1 MQTMKYVSILVLA
14 LVAIT
19 SCGSKK
25 GGEQTTG
32 NDTAQTGYQ
41 YFGDSIT
48 EDNAIQST
56 ELMKFMADK
65 DSAEVKFS
73 ATIAEVCQKKGCWMD
88 VDLGGGELLTVRF
101 KDYGFFMPKDAAGR
115 TAVMEG
121 YCYKTIE
128 TVEWLKHK
136 AKDAGKPQASIDSIT
151 QPDTTYAFTA
161 NGVIIK

>member
-1 MQTMKYVSILVLA
+1 MKKTIFFIACVGVLA
-14 LVAIT
+14 

-25 GGEQTTG
+25 GSENSADTDSTKTTL
-32 NDTAQTGYQ
+32 Q
-41 YFGDSIT
+41 YFGDTIT
-48 EDNAIQST
+48 EENAMPGKD
-56 ELMKFMADK
+56 LMAFMADK
-65 DSAEVKFS
+65 DSAEVKFT

-88 VDLGGGELLTVRF
+88 VDLGGGKLLTVRF

-115 TAVMEG
+115 TTIMDG

-128 TVEWLKHK
+128 TVDWLKHK
-136 AKDAGKPQASIDSIT
+136 AKDANKSQAAIDSIT

>member
-1 MQTMKYVSILVLA
+1 MKRIALFMLA
-14 LVAIT
+14 AAFVV
-19 SCGSKK
+19 SCGNKK
-25 GGEQTTG
+25 GGDSTTDK
-32 NDTAQTGYQ
+32 DTTQTGYQ

-56 ELMKFMADK
+56 ELMNFMADK

-88 VDLGGGELLTVRF
+88 VDLGGGKLLTVRF

-115 TAVMEG
+115 TAVMDG

-136 AKDAGKPQASIDSIT
+136 AKDAGKSQASIDSIT
-151 QPDTTYAFTA
+151 KPDTTYAFTA

>member
-1 MQTMKYVSILVLA
+1 MKKVLIILGGVI
-14 LVAIT
+14 AIS
-19 SCGSKK
+19 SCGNKK
-25 GGEQTTG
+25 GGEPTSQ
-32 NDTAQTGYQ
+32 NDTTKTSYQ

-56 ELMKFMADK
+56 ELMNFMTDK
-65 DSAEVKFS
+65 DSAQVKFS
-73 ATIAEVCQKKGCWMD
+73 ATISEVCQKKGCWMD

-115 TAVMEG
+115 TAVMDG

-136 AKDAGKPQASIDSIT
+136 AKDAGKSQASIDSIT